1 MRAETIIK
9 KIEESKEC
17 SIRTA
22 ELLTNA
28 LHREK
33 SLEIEKSVRFRPLFC
48 DFDIV
53 NTSLLHG
60 HENLKEDKYEY
71 IGTIE
76 NLKLRFNIK

>member
-1 MRAETIIK
+1 MKAKTIIK

-33 SLEIEKSVRFRPLFC
+33 LLEIGKSVRFRPLFC
-48 DFDIV
+48 DFDVV
-53 NTSLLHG
+53 NTGLLCG
-60 HENLKEDKYEY
+60 HENLNENVYEY

-76 NLKLRFNIK
+76 NLKSRFNIK